1 METNQWLTKI
11 TGIQEG
17 IPYHANITSG
27 EELPYDASLKDIA
40 SHRMDGLAMF
50 KMKNGRLH
58 FDFVGDENTHELAQ
72 PIIAKSPKPIISIPV
87 IEFTHS
93 FEWRS
98 LRGDHKGIEGTVS
111 VKNFGDESIQLDG
124 VHIELED
131 LPNGWSGANN
141 YCFYEGSAE
150 LGNLKV
156 EGGNT
161 YISNSRPGSRLMKGV
176 KMEADGWQVDLWEVP
191 PSTHN
196 YGKTPYQCNLKK
208 TTDTMTGADAERF
221 IEENLFPFLT
231 FVFGQRIR
239 FRAIVGLK
247 DGVQRWAVPGRG
259 THPPASTYQHNWFTM
274 QRANPTDL
282 QPLFRTFCEADPDI
296 KNHWRKVITQYA
308 DSEEIIGT
316 LGRPTIAASLS
327 FAGIEGLTRS
337 IISTLPSKD
346 EWLDEKLS
354 LRRGKG
360 VIAAIEVAAQ
370 EFFGESSII
379 FKEASR
385 NVSSIR
391 NATFH
396 TDLTMTESQVD
407 AYYRWQA
414 SQCLIESLLLVQLGL
429 NSIPNRTAHPTFN
442 ILGQDMFADVR
453 AEEIRF
459 PSD

>member
-1 METNQWLTKI
+1 M
-11 TGIQEG
+11 G
-17 IPYHANITSG
+17 Y
-27 EELPYDASLKDIA
+27 
-40 SHRMDGLAMF
+40 
-50 KMKNGRLH
+50 
-58 FDFVGDENTHELAQ
+58 
-72 PIIAKSPKPIISIPV
+72 ISN
-87 IEFTHS
+87 
-93 FEWRS
+93 WR
-98 LRGDHKGIEGTVS
+98 TW
-111 VKNFGDESIQLDG
+111 
-124 VHIELED
+124 
-131 LPNGWSGANN
+131 PNEWSGANN

-327 FAGIEGLTRS
+327 FAGIEGLTCS
-337 IISTLPSKD
+337 IISTPPVQGRMAGRKAQP
-346 EWLDEKLS
+346 EKRKRS
-354 LRRGKG
+354 HRCDRSRSAGILR
-360 VIAAIEVAAQ
+360 
-370 EFFGESSII
+370 GEQ
-379 FKEASR
+379 
-385 NVSSIR
+385 
-391 NATFH
+391 H
-396 TDLTMTESQVD
+396 HL
-407 AYYRWQA
+407 
-414 SQCLIESLLLVQLGL
+414 
-429 NSIPNRTAHPTFN
+429 
-442 ILGQDMFADVR
+442 
-453 AEEIRF
+453 
-459 PSD
+459 